1 MACGVIAAAIPAILA
16 LVLNRYIVQGITAGS
31 IK

>member
-1 MACGVIAAAIPAILA
+1 MACGVIAAAVPGVLA
-16 LVLNRYIVQGITAGS
+16 LVLNRYIITGVTAGS